1 MTEYPVKI
9 PLEDDVAEA
18 LQLYAQHCTLHGT
31 KTRADI
37 IKDAVKTAMQDL
49 VSKSFEVA
57 ASKKAADYRHNGSV
71 EVGFAVEI
79 PEDEENKNDGD

>member
-1 MTEYPVKI
+1 MTEYTVKI

-18 LQLYAQHCTLHGT
+18 LQIYADKCTM
-31 KTRADI
+31 TRADL
-37 IKDAVKTAMQDL
+37 IKNAVKMAMMAMQEL

-57 ASKKAADYRHNGSV
+57 ASKKAADYRHNATV

-79 PEDEENKNDGD
+79 PEDEEGENDGD

>member
-1 MTEYPVKI
+1 MTEYTVKI

-18 LQLYAQHCTLHGT
+18 LLIYADHCT
-31 KTRADI
+31 KTRADL
-37 IKDAVKTAMQDL
+37 IKGAVKAAMQEL

-79 PEDEENKNDGD
+79 PRADEDEEHKNDGD

>member
-1 MTEYPVKI
+1 MTEYTVKI

-18 LQLYAQHCTLHGT
+18 LQIYADHCT
-31 KTRADI
+31 KTRADL
-37 IKDAVKTAMQDL
+37 IKDAVKMAMQEL